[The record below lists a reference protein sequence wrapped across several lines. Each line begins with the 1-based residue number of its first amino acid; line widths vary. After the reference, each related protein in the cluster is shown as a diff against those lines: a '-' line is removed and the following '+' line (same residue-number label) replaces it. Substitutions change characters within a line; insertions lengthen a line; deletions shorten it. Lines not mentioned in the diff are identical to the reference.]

1 VLGRGN
7 RFASDYGAYPVLG
20 SYGDQNAIRNVA
32 YLYTSGTF
40 GPSTRVQ
47 AETQAIR
54 YVWVDS
60 RLSHSLPVSGQY
72 FAVDP
77 EQGKYKHPLTSA
89 DLNKFNGQSGVDR
102 IYDSG
107 NIVIF
112 ELPG

>member
-1 VLGRGN
+1 L
-7 RFASDYGAYPVLG
+7 A
-20 SYGDQNAIRNVA
+20 
-32 YLYTSGTF
+32 
-40 GPSTRVQ
+40 Q
-47 AETQAIR
+47 AQAIH
-54 YVWVDS
+54 YIWVDQ

-77 EQGKYKHPLTSA
+77 GAGKYKHPLSNA
-89 DLNKFNGQSGVDR
+89 DLDKFNTQGIKPGIDR